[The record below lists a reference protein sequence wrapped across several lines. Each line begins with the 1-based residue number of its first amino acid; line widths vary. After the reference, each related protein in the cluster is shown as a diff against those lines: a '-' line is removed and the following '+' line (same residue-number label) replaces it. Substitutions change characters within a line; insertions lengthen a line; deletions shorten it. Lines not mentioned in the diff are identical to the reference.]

1 MVYFICMNLFSLDKI
16 FENLYMQVALI
27 DVLKKNQ
34 NVCFEEPSKID
45 NIFMMK
51 YFIVV
56 NFIGQLCECSHYE
69 NCVRDFMKNQ
79 FRKL

>member
-1 MVYFICMNLFSLDKI
+1 M
-16 FENLYMQVALI
+16 
-27 DVLKKNQ
+27 
-34 NVCFEEPSKID
+34 CFEEPSKID

-79 FRKL
+79 FRKLNKVSFVFAVFEETNDFEVLTLALLSLLLVEV